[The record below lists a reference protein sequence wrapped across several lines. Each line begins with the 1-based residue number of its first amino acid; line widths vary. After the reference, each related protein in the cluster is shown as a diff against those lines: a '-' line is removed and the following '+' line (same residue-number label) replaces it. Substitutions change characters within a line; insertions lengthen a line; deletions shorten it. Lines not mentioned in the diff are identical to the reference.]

1 MNHEERRHAS
11 QLAFVASGQELCFG
25 ALPEGLTAFQLANTT
40 GAEPYVVE
48 ELKGGLTAKI
58 FRIRAAGRDWTLK
71 QARAACLVQNVDGQT
86 SFLNEVQRRIEL
98 SGLKQK
104 ATADSQPLLT
114 SVIETQFASYR
125 HGIILS
131 PWIEG
136 SEVKVWDEPKLR
148 QLFSA
153 MRELVLAGFFE
164 WDFCSGNILDDG
176 KIRLFDFGYMYRFD
190 PLQDFN
196 SNGRTAPMFHAI
208 ERFETRLFF
217 AYLLQ
222 LEKRAGRDA
231 ALQVY
236 RLEKIIAVEAYQAL
250 YEDLRTREAHAEV
263 LEWVMGFITQWEAAL
278 QGDLDSLYVAEGW
291 RSHRLDVDDDLRGQT
306 CTPMTLERIDWLENA
321 VTHRFAMLKKLNAL
335 FGADASFTL
344 TELERDLVDA
354 RTKAERWQI
363 KK

>member
-11 QLAFVASGQELCFG
+11 QLAFAASGQELCFG
-25 ALPEGLTAFQLANTT
+25 ELPDGLSAFQLAKTT
-40 GAEPYVVE
+40 GAESYVVE

-58 FRIRAAGRDWTLK
+58 FRIRAAGCEWTLK

-98 SGLKQK
+98 SALKQSSM
-104 ATADSQPLLT
+104 AGSQPRFT
-114 SVIETQFASYR
+114 AVIETQFASYQ

-131 PWIEG
+131 PWIAG
-136 SEVKVWDEPKLR
+136 SEVKVWDALKLR

-153 MRELVLAGFFE
+153 MHELVLAGFFE

-196 SNGRTAPMFHAI
+196 SNGRATPMFHPI

-222 LEKRAGRDA
+222 LEKDAGRDA
-231 ALQVY
+231 ALQAF
-236 RLEKIIAVEAYQAL
+236 RLEKIIAVEACRAL
-250 YEDLRTREAHAEV
+250 VEDLRTRGAHAEV
-263 LEWVMGFITQWEAAL
+263 LAWIMSFITQWDGAL
-278 QGDLDSLYVAEGW
+278 QGDLDALYVAEGW

-306 CTPMTLERIDWLENA
+306 CTPMTLQRIDWLENA
-321 VTHRFAMLKKLNAL
+321 VNEKFAMLKTLNVL
-335 FGADASFTL
+335 FDADSSRTL
-344 TELERDLVDA
+344 PELERDLVEA
-354 RTKAERWQI
+354 RAKAIIWQI